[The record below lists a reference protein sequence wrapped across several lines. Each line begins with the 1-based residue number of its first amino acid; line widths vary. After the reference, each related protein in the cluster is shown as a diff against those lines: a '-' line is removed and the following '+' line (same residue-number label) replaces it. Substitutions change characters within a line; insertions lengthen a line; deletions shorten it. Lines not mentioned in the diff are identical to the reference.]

1 MQNVLTVV
9 AQAILPVLLIF
20 FVSLF
25 MPYSVIAQMPA
36 LPPQQSTKG
45 SVDPQKALTEY
56 MLSVWTAEQ
65 GLPQNSAIAL
75 CQTRDGY
82 LWIGTQEGLARF
94 DGAHFVVLEK
104 SNTPAITNNYITAL
118 LEDREGALW
127 IGTNGGGL
135 CCLKNGAFTTFTT
148 KNGLPNNI
156 IRSIIQDRSGALWIG
171 TNGGGVCQMSNGGFT
186 TYSSKNGLSNDVVYT
201 MIQAHDDAL
210 WFGTLGGGVCR
221 FKDGT
226 FTTYSTKNGLSNDI
240 IRSLLQDRDGSVW
253 IGTNGGGLNRFKDGV
268 LTAFT
273 THNGLSNDRVYALL
287 QDNEG
292 TLWVGT
298 LGGGLNRYTNGVF
311 EAFTTKNGL
320 SSDNIRTLLQDRDGA
335 LLIGTGGGGLCR
347 LKDAAFVS
355 YSTRNGLSH
364 DFVHAVREGNDG
376 SVWIA
381 TSKGANHLTHGVFT
395 TTYTAQNGL
404 PSDGTLSLL
413 QDRSGGLWFG
423 TSGGLGYMKNGK
435 FITYTTKNGLAHDGV
450 QVLLQDRDGALWVGT
465 NGGGLNHFH
474 NGKWTT
480 YSTKDGLAHDAVY
493 ALMQDRDGALWAG
506 TGGGGLSH
514 FKNGVW
520 TSYTTKNGLSHNV
533 VYTLLQDRS
542 GAVWVGTNG
551 GGLNRLKD
559 GKITAVTTKEGLFND
574 VVYCVLED
582 DYGYLWASCNKG
594 VYRMNKRDVDDV
606 ADGKIPR
613 FSCQNFGVANGM
625 ISVECNGGTN
635 PAGWKAADGRLWFP
649 TVKGVVVA
657 DPRKVATNLL
667 APTVILE
674 TFLVND
680 HDSIS
685 NIPLLKKLPEKAGEK
700 TGEKTSSELELPSRS
715 DKIEF
720 HYTAPWFIAPE
731 RVKFSYILEGYDK
744 GWVNAGTRRVAYYN
758 NLPRGKRYV
767 FRVKACNQDE
777 VWSNEDAAAVFS
789 LKPFFWETTWF
800 YGLCVVF
807 VFGSGYGV
815 YRWRLW
821 QVQRRAQILEL
832 KVAERSEELRISNE
846 LARQVNATFD
856 VDAIMQTIL
865 STLAASREFSAFTS
879 ISIHLYQ
886 VESQTL
892 TFYKG
897 YGEIAKPESMAKM
910 GEVVFSVPKKE
921 SLTTYVV
928 AQNKHFYAPYVVPA
942 MLYPTDRNLY
952 NIFKFTSA
960 VLYPLEVGGRVIG
973 TANFY
978 TTTQYK
984 RLNTAQVQKF
994 GMYVTQ
1000 IAAAINNARLYEE
1013 LRQHEAELSEMNELA
1028 RRVNAKLDIEAI
1040 VETVLSALA
1049 TVSEFTDFTTI
1060 SITLFDPK
1068 EDTLKFYAMQGALV
1082 TQNVLDYIGTK
1093 KLSVTGKD
1101 SIATYVFSKKKSFY
1115 VPFANPTEMQ
1125 PADRGLYEQMHFS
1138 SVVMYPLVVQDES
1151 IGTVQFYTSGK
1162 IHPLQPSQV
1171 EKFGVYVT
1179 QIASAINNA
1188 RLYDELHQ
1196 QEAEL
1201 REINADIHRR
1211 NAILGAAASTLDL
1224 DILMERVLAVLRE
1237 RFTFDRVII
1246 QVVHEEDQ
1254 TLDIYGVYGE
1264 NLTPEVAKKY
1274 RAVRIPLHEQQSLTT
1289 VVIHQKQ
1296 PLYIRHLCP
1305 DDAMLPTD
1313 RDMYEIS
1320 DLTSF
1325 ISFPLETAIGL
1336 EGCILFI
1343 STTQPTD
1350 LSNDDIEF
1358 LNAVSKQLSGSL
1370 SNAILYEQSLQD
1382 RDEIT
1387 RQMEIQSE
1395 QAREIELANSALQQA
1410 HQESETL
1417 LLNILPAPI
1426 ARRLK
1431 SGERAIAERFESVT
1445 VLFADIVG
1453 FTKLSARTTPEELVK
1468 GLNAIFGRFDALA
1481 KEFGLEKI
1489 KTIGDAYMV
1498 AGGLPERSE
1507 DHAERVA
1514 RFALEIQAVMQE
1526 EALRTSKGEQVQL
1539 RIGIHTGEAVAGVI
1553 GTSKFSYDLWGD
1565 TVNTASRMESHGE
1578 AGKIHVSEEVYRAL
1592 RGHQSLDIGHWSN
1605 DNPKAP
1611 ITKQPITKQPMTND
1625 QSTNDQVTNGFLFEE
1640 RGGIEVKGKGMMR
1653 TWFLI
1658 GAN

>member
-1 MQNVLTVV
+1 MQNVSAVV
-9 AQAILPVLLIF
+9 TKVILPALLIF

-25 MPYSVIAQMPA
+25 MPNSVIAQMPA
-36 LPPQQSTKG
+36 LPPQQITKG
-45 SVDPQKALTEY
+45 TLDPQKALTEY

-94 DGAHFVVLEK
+94 DGAYFVVLEK
-104 SNTPAITNNYITAL
+104 SNTPAITNDYITAL
-118 LEDREGALW
+118 LEDRDGALW

-135 CCLKNGAFTTFTT
+135 CCLKNSAFTTFTT

-171 TNGGGVCQMSNGGFT
+171 TNGGGVCTMSNGTFT
-186 TYSSKNGLSNDVVYT
+186 TYNSKNGLPNDVVYT

-221 FKDGT
+221 FKDGI

-273 THNGLSNDRVYALL
+273 TKNGLSNDRVYALL

-298 LGGGLNRYTNGVF
+298 LGGGLNRYNNGVF

-381 TSKGANHLTHGVFT
+381 TSKGANHLTHGVFS
-395 TTYTAQNGL
+395 TTYTSQNGL

-423 TSGGLGYMKNGK
+423 TSGGLGYAKNGK
-435 FITYTTKNGLAHDGV
+435 FTTYTTKNALAHNGV

-465 NGGGLNHFH
+465 NGGGLNRFH

-533 VYTLLQDRS
+533 VYTLLQDRY

-582 DYGYLWASCNKG
+582 DYGYMWASCNKG
-594 VYRMNKRDVDDV
+594 VYRMNKREVDDV
-606 ADGKIPR
+606 ADGKRPR
-613 FSCQNFGVANGM
+613 FACQNFGVADGM
-625 ISVECNGGTN
+625 MSVECNGGTN

-649 TVKGVVVA
+649 TVKGAVVA
-657 DPRKVATNLL
+657 DPRKVAPNPL

-674 TFLVND
+674 TFVVND
-680 HDSIS
+680 HDSIR
-685 NIPLLKKLPEKAGEK
+685 NIHLNTKLPEKV
-700 TGEKTSSELELPSRS
+700 GEKTSPDIELPSRS

-720 HYTAPWFIAPE
+720 HYTAPWFIASE

-767 FRVKACNQDE
+767 FRVKACNHDD
-777 VWSNEDAAAVFS
+777 VWNNVGTAAVFTVQ
-789 LKPFFWETTWF
+789 PFFWETTWF
-800 YGLCVVF
+800 YGFCVVF
-807 VFGSGYGV
+807 VFGGGYGV

-886 VESQTL
+886 AESQTL
-892 TFYKG
+892 IFYKG
-897 YGEIAKPESMAKM
+897 YGEIAKPENMAKM
-910 GEVVFSVPKKE
+910 GELIFSIPKKE
-921 SLTTYVV
+921 SLTTYVA
-928 AQNKHFYAPYVVPA
+928 AQNKHFYAPFVVPA
-942 MLYPTDRNLY
+942 MLYPVDRNLY

-1040 VETVLSALA
+1040 VHTVLSALA

-1060 SITLFDPK
+1060 SITLFEPK
-1068 EDTLKFYAMQGALV
+1068 EDALKFYAMQGALV
-1082 TQNVLDYIGTK
+1082 TPQVLDYIATK
-1093 KLSVTGKD
+1093 TLSVTGKE
-1101 SIATYVFSKKKSFY
+1101 SIASYVFSKKKSFY
-1115 VPFANPTEMQ
+1115 VPLANPTEMQ

-1162 IHPLQPSQV
+1162 THPLQSSQV

-1188 RLYDELHQ
+1188 RLYEELHQ

-1224 DILMERVLAVLRE
+1224 GILMERVLVVLRE

-1246 QVVHEEDQ
+1246 QVVRAEEQ

-1264 NLTPEVAKKY
+1264 SLDPEVARKY
-1274 RAVRIPLHEQQSLTT
+1274 RSVRIPLNEQKSLTAFFA
-1289 VVIHQKQ
+1289 HQTQ
-1296 PLYIRHLCP
+1296 PLYIRHLRP
-1305 DDAMLPTD
+1305 DDAMLPAD
-1313 RDMYEIS
+1313 RDIYDIA

-1336 EGCILFI
+1336 EGCMVFI
-1343 STTQPTD
+1343 STTHPTD

-1358 LNAVSKQLSGSL
+1358 LDAVSKQLSGSL

-1395 QAREIELANSALQQA
+1395 QAREIELANTALQQA

-1453 FTKLSARTTPEELVK
+1453 FTKLSATNTPEELVQ
-1468 GLNAIFGRFDALA
+1468 GLNTLFEQFDTLA
-1481 KEFGLEKI
+1481 QKYGLEKI

-1498 AGGLPERSE
+1498 AGGLPERSQ
-1507 DHAERVA
+1507 DHCERVA
-1514 RFALEIQAVMQE
+1514 QFALEAQIVME
-1526 EALRTSKGEQVQL
+1526 NITLRTSTGERVQV

-1578 AGKIHVSEEVYRAL
+1578 AGKVHVSEEVFTLLKDTFAFEK
-1592 RGHQSLDIGHWSN
+1592 RG
-1605 DNPKAP
+1605 
-1611 ITKQPITKQPMTND
+1611 
-1625 QSTNDQVTNGFLFEE
+1625 E
-1640 RGGIEVKGKGMMR
+1640 IEIKGKGVMQ
-1653 TWFLI
+1653 TYFLKEHLKDSLKEI
-1658 GAN
+1658 S

>member
-1 MQNVLTVV
+1 MLVINL
-9 AQAILPVLLIF
+9 ILPFLLIF

-25 MPYSVIAQMPA
+25 TTYSATAQMPA
-36 LPPQQSTKG
+36 LQQQQSIRG
-45 SVDPQKALTEY
+45 SLDPRKALTEY

-94 DGAHFVVLEK
+94 DGEHFFVLEK

-135 CCLKNGAFTTFTT
+135 CCLKNSAFKTFTT

-156 IRSIIQDRSGALWIG
+156 IRSIIQDNSGALWIG
-171 TNGGGVCQMSNGGFT
+171 TNGGGVCQMSNGTFT
-186 TYSSKNGLSNDVVYT
+186 TYNSKNGLPNDVVYT
-201 MIQAHDDAL
+201 MLQASDGAL

-221 FKDGT
+221 FKSGT
-226 FTTYSTKNGLSNDI
+226 FTTYSTQNGLSNDI

-268 LTAFT
+268 LTAYT
-273 THNGLSNDRVYALL
+273 TKNGLSNDRVYALL
-287 QDNEG
+287 QDNNG

-298 LGGGLNRYTNGVF
+298 LGGGINRYNNGVF
-311 EAFTTKNGL
+311 ESFTTKNGL

-347 LKDAAFVS
+347 LKDAAFIS

-381 TSKGANHLTHGVFT
+381 TSKGANHLMKGIFT

-404 PSDGTLSLL
+404 PSDGALSLL

-423 TSGGLGYMKNGK
+423 TSGGLGYLKNGK
-435 FITYTTKNGLAHDGV
+435 FTTYTTKNGLAHDGI
-450 QVLLQDRDGALWVGT
+450 QVLLQDRDGAIWVGT
-465 NGGGLNHFH
+465 NGGGLNRFL

-493 ALMQDRDGALWAG
+493 ALMQDREGAIWVG

-514 FKNGVW
+514 YKNGIW

-533 VYTLLQDRS
+533 VYTLLQDRY

-559 GKITAVTTKEGLFND
+559 GKITTVTTTEGLFND

-606 ADGKIPR
+606 ADGKLPR
-613 FSCQNFGVANGM
+613 FSCQNFGIADGM
-625 ISVECNGGTN
+625 MSVECNGGTN
-635 PAGWKAADGRLWFP
+635 PAGWKATDGRLWFP
-649 TVKGVVVA
+649 TVKGAVVA
-657 DPRKVATNLL
+657 DPRKVAPNPL

-680 HDSIS
+680 HDSS
-685 NIPLLKKLPEKAGEK
+685 TNIHLLKNYPEKVEERNSQK
-700 TGEKTSSELELPSRS
+700 IELPSRS

-731 RVKFSYILEGYDK
+731 RVQFSYILEGYDK

-758 NLPRGKRYV
+758 NLPRGKQYV
-767 FRVKACNQDE
+767 FRVKACNHDG
-777 VWSNEDAAAVFS
+777 VWNNVGTAAAFS
-789 LKPFFWETTWF
+789 VKPFFWETTWF
-800 YGLCVVF
+800 YGLCVIF

-886 VESQTL
+886 AESQTL

-897 YGEIAKPESMAKM
+897 YGEIAKPENMAKM
-910 GEVVFSVPKKE
+910 GELIFSVPKKE

-928 AQNKHFYAPYVVPA
+928 SQNKHFYAPFVVPA
-942 MLYPTDRNLY
+942 MLYPVDRNLY

-978 TTTQYK
+978 TTTEYK
-984 RLNTAQVQKF
+984 RLNSAQVKKF

-1013 LRQHEAELSEMNELA
+1013 LRQHEAELYEMNELA

-1040 VETVLSALA
+1040 VQTVLSALA
-1049 TVSEFTDFTTI
+1049 TVTEFSDFTTI
-1060 SITLFDPK
+1060 SITLYEPN
-1068 EDTLKFYAMQGALV
+1068 EDALKFYAFYGTLV
-1082 TQNVLDYIGTK
+1082 NENVLEYTRDMR
-1093 KLSVTGKD
+1093 LSVAGKE
-1101 SIATYVFSKKKSFY
+1101 SIATYVFSKKKPFY
-1115 VPFANPTEMQ
+1115 VPLANPTEMQ
-1125 PADRGLYEQMHFS
+1125 PADRGLYEQVHFS

-1162 IHPLQPSQV
+1162 THPLQSSQV

-1224 DILMERVLAVLRE
+1224 GVLIERVLVVLRE

-1246 QVVHEEDQ
+1246 QVVHVEEQ

-1264 NLTPEVAKKY
+1264 NLDPEVAKKY
-1274 RAVRIPLHEQQSLTT
+1274 RSVRIPLNEQQSLTT
-1289 VVIHQKQ
+1289 FFLHQKQ
-1296 PLYIRHLCP
+1296 QMYIQHLRP
-1305 DDAMLPTD
+1305 DDAMLPID
-1313 RDMYEIS
+1313 RTIYEIS

-1336 EGCILFI
+1336 EGSILFI
-1343 STTQPTD
+1343 STTHPTD
-1350 LSNDDIEF
+1350 LSNEDRKF

-1395 QAREIELANSALQQA
+1395 QAREIELTNTALQQA

-1426 ARRLK
+1426 AHRLK

-1453 FTKLSARTTPEELVK
+1453 FTKLSATNTPEELVQ
-1468 GLNAIFGRFDALA
+1468 GLNSLFEQFDTLA
-1481 KEFGLEKI
+1481 QKYGLEKI

-1498 AGGLPERSE
+1498 AGGLPEISQ
-1507 DHAERVA
+1507 DHCEKVA
-1514 RFALEIQAVMQE
+1514 RFALETQIVMKNVT
-1526 EALRTSKGEQVQL
+1526 LRTSTGEKVTL

-1578 AGKIHVSEEVYRAL
+1578 PGRIHCSEEVYEAL
-1592 RGHQSLDIGHWSN
+1592 KD
-1605 DNPKAP
+1605 KF
-1611 ITKQPITKQPMTND
+1611 
-1625 QSTNDQVTNGFLFEE
+1625 VFEE
-1640 RGGIEVKGKGMMR
+1640 RGEIEVKGKGLMR
-1653 TWFLI
+1653 TWFLV
-1658 GAN
+1658 GNLT